1 MNHENEYNLGGV
13 IDPKY
18 AIYQSPIML
27 TVSWRPYFYFF
38 FNSSFDY
45 NSLNALPESHT
56 EITRSFSNP
65 RDSALYGALGK
76 TPPNRSVKTIIIV
89 IPQQI
94 LTVCVPCIFSPPPS
108 ISTILEE
115 ADTSSP

>member
-1 MNHENEYNLGGV
+1 MNHEEEYNLGGV

-18 AIYQSPIML
+18 VIYQSHILL
-27 TVSWRPYFYFF
+27 TVCWRLYFYFS
-38 FNSSFDY
+38 NGSFDY
-45 NSLNALPESHT
+45 NSFNAHLESHT
-56 EITRSFSNP
+56 EIPRSFSDP

-94 LTVCVPCIFSPPPS
+94 VTVCAPCIFSPPPS
-108 ISTILEE
+108 ISIILEE
-115 ADTSSP
+115 VDISSP

>member
-1 MNHENEYNLGGV
+1 MNHEEEYNLGGV

-18 AIYQSPIML
+18 AIYQSHIIL
-27 TVSWRPYFYFF
+27 TVYWRPYFYF

-45 NSLNALPESHT
+45 NSIYELLESHT
-56 EITRSFSNP
+56 EIPTSFSDP

-94 LTVCVPCIFSPPPS
+94 LTVCAPCIFSPPPS
-108 ISTILEE
+108 ISIILEE
-115 ADTSSP
+115 VDISSP

>member
-1 MNHENEYNLGGV
+1 MNHEKEYNLGGV

-18 AIYQSPIML
+18 AIYQSHILL
-27 TVSWRPYFYFF
+27 TVCRRLYLYF

-56 EITRSFSNP
+56 EIPTSFSNP

-76 TPPNRSVKTIIIV
+76 TPPNRSVKDIIIV
-89 IPQQI
+89 IP
-94 LTVCVPCIFSPPPS
+94 LTNTDSLRTLHI
-108 ISTILEE
+108 
-115 ADTSSP
+115 

>member
-1 MNHENEYNLGGV
+1 MNHEEEYNLGGV

-18 AIYQSPIML
+18 AIHQSHIIL
-27 TVSWRPYFYFF
+27 TVSWRLYFDF

-45 NSLNALPESHT
+45 NSLNALLEGHT
-56 EITRSFSNP
+56 EIPTSFSNP
-65 RDSALYGALGK
+65 RDSSLYGALGK

-94 LTVCVPCIFSPPPS
+94 VTVCAPCIFSPPPS
-108 ISTILEE
+108 ISIILEE
-115 ADTSSP
+115 VDISSP